1 MNVRAAVRR
10 TTVLAAATVL
20 ALAGCSG
27 GGGDGGDGGGT
38 ADAPATSTT
47 SSATATAPPTAA
59 GVPRPPLDACYAL
72 SAEEAVA
79 PTSTAEPVDCAASPT
94 AVTYEVGALDLYDAG
109 HLLAVDSA
117 QVQRTLAATCRA
129 GLASYL
135 GTDETTLRLSVL
147 RSVWFSP
154 TLEQSDAG
162 ADWYRCDVIAVV
174 AEATLGALEPTM
186 RGVLADGVRTWGLC
200 GTARPGEA
208 GFQRVACGLEH
219 TWRATEVVD
228 LGTGAYPGTEAAQAA
243 GDEPCQEA
251 ARELAADALDYEW
264 GYEWPTAEQWAAG
277 QTWGTCWAPA

>member
-1 MNVRAAVRR
+1 MSVRAAARR
-10 TTVLAAATVL
+10 TTVLAAAAVL

-27 GGGDGGDGGGT
+27 GDEGDGSGT
-38 ADAPATSTT
+38 PPAPSSSTT
-47 SSATATAPPTAA
+47 TAAAPPTAA

-79 PTSTAEPVDCAASPT
+79 PTSAADPVDCAASPT

-117 QVQRTLAATCRA
+117 QVQRTLATTCRA

-154 TLEQSDAG
+154 SLEQSDAG

-174 AEATLGALEPTM
+174 AEATLGELEPTM
-186 RGVLADGVRTWGLC
+186 RGVLADGVRSWGLC

-208 GFQRVACGLEH
+208 GFQRVACGLDH
-219 TWRATEVVD
+219 TWRAVEVVD
-228 LGTGAYPGTEAAQAA
+228 LGTGAYPGAEAAQGA
-243 GDEPCQEA
+243 GSEPCQEA

-264 GYEWPTAEQWAAG
+264 GYEWPSAEQWAAG